1 MKELMLYLTTI
12 LIWGST
18 WIAIKF
24 QLGTVDPMISVI
36 YRFALA
42 SLILLAFCR
51 IRGLQLAFGLKD
63 HGFMALV
70 GLCLFSMNYWL
81 VYLSETY
88 LTSGL
93 VAVIFSSMVFFNIAN
108 NAIFLKAS
116 VDLKTLAG
124 AVIGIAGVALI
135 FMPEIRSFD
144 LGDHGLVGVLLG
156 LVGVLLSSW
165 GNIASARNTRHQ
177 IPLVQANAI
186 GMAYGCIILALVAL
200 GLGKEFTFSLSLAYA
215 GSLCFLAFFGSVVA
229 FGTYLTLVGT
239 MGADK
244 AAYAIMVVPVVA
256 LGISSLAEG
265 YVWTLPAV
273 SGLILVVLGNFLAL
287 ARRPGQRIR

>member
-1 MKELMLYLTTI
+1 MKEIVLYLITI
-12 LIWGST
+12 MIWGST

-24 QLGTVDPMISVI
+24 QLGAVDPMVSVV
-36 YRFALA
+36 YRFGLA
-42 SLILLAFCR
+42 AAILLIFCR
-51 IRGLQLAFGLKD
+51 LRGLKLVFGLRD
-63 HGFMALV
+63 HCFMALV
-70 GLCLFSMNYWL
+70 GLCLFSLNYWL

-108 NAIFLKAS
+108 SAIFLGGG
-116 VDLKTLAG
+116 VNQKTLAG
-124 AVIGIAGVALI
+124 AMVGIAGVALI
-135 FMPEIRSFD
+135 FLPEIRSFD
-144 LGDHGLVGVLLG
+144 LSDHGLLGVILG
-156 LVGVLLSSW
+156 LFGVLLSSW
-165 GNIASARNTRHQ
+165 GNIASARNTRNRV
-177 IPLVQANAI
+177 PLVQANAI
-186 GMAYGCIILALVAL
+186 GMAYGCLFLALVAL
-200 GLGKEFTFSLSLAYA
+200 GMGKEFTFSPSLAYA
-215 GSLCFLAFFGSVVA
+215 GSLTFLALFGSVVA

-273 SGLILVVLGNFLAL
+273 LGLALVVLGNFLAL
-287 ARRPGQRIR
+287 AKKTG

>member
-1 MKELMLYLTTI
+1 MRELSLYLTTI

-24 QLGTVDPMISVI
+24 QLGAVDPMVSVV

-42 SLILLAFCR
+42 SVILLVYCR
-51 IRGLQLAFGLKD
+51 IRKLPLAFGLRD
-63 HGFMALV
+63 HAYMALV
-70 GLCLFSMNYWL
+70 GLCLFSINYWL

-108 NAIFLKAS
+108 SAIFLRAP
-116 VDLKTLAG
+116 VDVKTLAG
-124 AVIGIAGVALI
+124 AGIGIIGVALI

-144 LGDHGLVGVLLG
+144 LGDRGLIGVLLG
-156 LVGVLLSSW
+156 LAGVLLSSW
-165 GNIASARNTRHQ
+165 GNIASARNTRSR

-186 GMAYGCIILALVAL
+186 GMAYGCIILALAAL
-200 GLGKEFTFSLSLAYA
+200 VMGKAFSFSFSVAYA
-215 GSLCFLAFFGSVVA
+215 GSLTFLALFGSVIA
-229 FGTYLTLVGT
+229 FGTYLTLVGS
-239 MGADK
+239 MGADR

-273 SGLILVVLGNFLAL
+273 WGLVLVVLGNFLAL
-287 ARRPGQRIR
+287 ARRPV